1 MTYLLTLLLTL
12 GVVVI
17 AMWVFIRV
25 GTPVYRIERDNI
37 ITLLELVLSGAAT
50 ENDWYVFI
58 GIPLRHNSELRDV
71 QKRCEELTETEFTG
85 IQGDKLF
92 TAKGLAELERLLVSL
107 KPDVAS
113 EFEKDG
119 NNNNEKE

>member
-17 AMWVFIRV
+17 TMWVFIRV

-71 QKRCEELTETEFTG
+71 QKRCEELTETEFIG
-85 IQGDKLF
+85 VQGDKLF
-92 TAKGLAELERLLVSL
+92 TTKGLAELELLLHSL
-107 KPDVAS
+107 KPES
-113 EFEKDG
+113 EAKIKKDE
-119 NNNNEKE
+119 NKNNEWE